1 MVAWPCFGA
10 GLSGALPKS
19 VFSSEGFI
27 QVIAP
32 DVPGDPV
39 GFRRPLLGFASG
51 IVRDLSKTY
60 SLEMPR
66 VASPAIT
73 LHAGQVTTNDARV
86 IVKTK
91 VRSNGTLSTRI
102 LLPNP
107 ATADV
112 EKCALE
118 VAKAFFRFHSGEH
131 EVPEWVVQGAMRAAD
146 ATTRHD
152 DILFVMELWARGRLP
167 YFPALCTD
175 LRVARGRAAALP
187 GYVAAWIK
195 EKKLFAPILKRLA
208 NGEKWDGGKL
218 AEELTGEKEP
228 FRQDCASDERLMKL
242 MRGVLTPGSPSRWD
256 FNVFASRLLLYS
268 PFFDTISANGAPMSF
283 RTVATTC
290 LRTNSVVRAAAAWKA
305 RELPFYALGRGDGLG
320 EAARA
325 YQAFLFELANGKSER
340 ERLEDLLDVAEA
352 KFGKAYEE
360 NRKNGN
366 R

>member
-1 MVAWPCFGA
+1 MAAWHCAGA

-19 VFSSEGFI
+19 VFSSEGFV

-32 DVPGDPV
+32 DVPGDPI
-39 GFRRPLLGFASG
+39 GYRRPLLGFASG
-51 IVRDLSKTY
+51 VVRDLSRTY
-60 SLEMPR
+60 SLETPR
-66 VASPAIT
+66 VAAPAIT
-73 LHAGQVTTNDARV
+73 LHVGQVATNDARV
-86 IVKTK
+86 IVKTR
-91 VRSNGTLSTRI
+91 VRSNGTVATRI

-112 EKCALE
+112 DKCALE
-118 VAKAFFRFHSGEH
+118 VAKAFFRFHSGEN

-146 ATTRHD
+146 AATRHD
-152 DILFVMELWARGRLP
+152 DVLFVLELWARGRLP

-175 LRVARGRAAALP
+175 LRTARGRASALP

-195 EKKLFAPILKRLA
+195 EKKLFKPILDRLA
-208 NGEKWDGGKL
+208 GGRKWDGRWL
-218 AEELTGEKEP
+218 AAELTGEKDP
-228 FRQDCASDERLMKL
+228 FRQDRASDERLMKL
-242 MRGVLTPGSPSRWD
+242 MRGVLTPGRPSQWD

-268 PFFDTISANGAPMSF
+268 PIFDTISANGAPVSF
-283 RTVATTC
+283 RTAASTC
-290 LRTNSVVRAAAAWKA
+290 MRTNFAVRAAAMRKA

-320 EAARA
+320 DAARA
-325 YQAFLFELANGKSER
+325 YQAFLFELAKGETER
-340 ERLEDLLDVAEA
+340 ERLEDLLDAADV